1 MRQSLFIFVLILMLS
16 GCAMYTLV
24 EPHRTTIGGLYTV
37 DPQIPWSEA
46 TSGKT
51 QIWTVDGPA
60 LQELRFV
67 NGIAD
72 GESPFVG
79 LLEEEKSPKFR
90 KGMTSLEIKDLIV
103 DGLSV
108 MGAYQIDIHKVA
120 PVQFVAHD
128 GIRMELDFVTE
139 AGLEK
144 SGLVVGSVIH
154 EKLYL
159 IAYSGIRAHY
169 FAKHKDHVEHIIDSI
184 QVEGRAPLEK

>member
-1 MRQSLFIFVLILMLS
+1 MRKVLIFFGLILLLS
-16 GCAMYTLV
+16 GCATYTLV
-24 EPHRTTIGGLYTV
+24 EPHRTTIGDLYTV

-46 TSGKT
+46 KSGNT

-90 KGMTSLEIKDLIV
+90 KGMTYLEIKDLIV

-108 MGAYQIDIHKVA
+108 MGAYKIDIHKVA
-120 PVQFVAHD
+120 SVQFGAND
-128 GIRMELDFVTE
+128 GIRMELDFVNE

-144 SGLVVGSVIH
+144 SGLVLGSVIH

-159 IAYSGIRAHY
+159 IAYSGTRTHY

-184 QVEGRAPLEK
+184 QMEKSSRREE